1 MTNQMIIYITERTN
15 KKVNN
20 KSRLILHHMFV
31 KSKVIIDLDAD
42 PTQIQKI
49 EFTGFLKMQTL

>member
-1 MTNQMIIYITERTN
+1 
-15 KKVNN
+15 
-20 KSRLILHHMFV
+20 MFV

-49 EFTGFLKMQTL
+49 EFTGYLKNVDIVNRDGAQNILALMILE